1 MDQISSYFIILILK
15 ESLRFSLPVLEISDQ
30 IQKEIM

>member
-15 ESLRFSLPVLEISDQ
+15 ESLHFSLPVLEISDQ